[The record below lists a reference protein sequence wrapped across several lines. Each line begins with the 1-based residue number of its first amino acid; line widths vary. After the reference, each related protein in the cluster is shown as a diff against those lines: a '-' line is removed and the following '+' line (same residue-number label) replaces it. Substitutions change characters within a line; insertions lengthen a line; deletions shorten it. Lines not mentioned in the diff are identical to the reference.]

1 MNALPPKMKA
11 VVYHQF
17 GDPKVLRLE
26 ELPIP
31 KIKQGEVLIQ
41 TKAVALNPVD
51 CSLRKGKLKMVNI
64 PGKRG
69 RIPGSDFAGI
79 IVKAGN
85 KVKKFKP
92 GQSVYGFLPP
102 LKGGASAEYLVAKE
116 SQISLMPE
124 RLTFEEA
131 AALPLAGLT
140 ALQALRN
147 LARLKVGEVVFIHG
161 ASGGVGTLAIQIAR
175 NLGAEIYATSSR
187 NKHDMIRKLGADQV
201 MVHSKS
207 TIVELKECFDVF
219 FDVYG
224 NMPYQKIKHLLFPRG
239 RHITTLPSF
248 QNFLMAFLCKLF
260 SFKGSD
266 VVIVKS
272 TGKDLDTLSEWVNNG
287 SIDPVIDR
295 SMPLHEISKAH
306 DYIETKKA
314 SGKIILTM

>member
-1 MNALPPKMKA
+1 MKA

-17 GDPKVLRLE
+17 GDPKVLRLK
-26 ELPIP
+26 ELLIP
-31 KIKQGEVLIQ
+31 KIKKDEVLVQ

-51 CSLRKGKLKMVNI
+51 CTLRRGKLKMVNL
-64 PGKRG
+64 PSKRG

-79 IVKAGN
+79 VVKIGN
-85 KVKKFKP
+85 KTKKFKL

-102 LKGGASAEYLVAKE
+102 LKGGASAEYIVVKE
-116 SQISLMPE
+116 AQISLMPE
-124 RLTFEEA
+124 QLTFEEA

-140 ALQALRN
+140 ALQGLRN

-175 NLGAEIYATSSR
+175 NLGAEIYASSSK
-187 NKHDMIRKLGADQV
+187 NKHPLIRKMGADQV
-201 MVHSKS
+201 LVHSQ
-207 TIVELKECFDVF
+207 TAIVELTECFDVF

-239 RHITTLPSF
+239 RHITTIPSF

-266 VVIVKS
+266 VILVKS
-272 TGKDLDTLSEWVNNG
+272 IGKDLETLSEWVNNG
-287 SIDPVIDR
+287 SIEPVIDR

-306 DYIETKKA
+306 EYLESKRA
-314 SGKIILTM
+314 CGKIILTM

>member
-1 MNALPPKMKA
+1 MTTLPRKMKA

-17 GDPKVLRLE
+17 GDPQVLRLQ

-31 KIKQGEVLIQ
+31 KIKKDEVLVQ

-51 CSLRKGKLKMVNI
+51 CSLRRGKLRIVNI
-64 PGKRG
+64 PSKRG
-69 RIPGSDFAGI
+69 RVPGSDFAG
-79 IVKAGN
+79 VVVETGSRT
-85 KVKKFKP
+85 KKFKP
-92 GQSVYGFLPP
+92 GQNVYGFLPP
-102 LKGGASAEYLVAKE
+102 LKGGASAEYLVVKE
-116 SQISLMPE
+116 AQISFMPA

-140 ALQALRN
+140 ALQALRD

-175 NLGAEIYATSSR
+175 NLGAEIYASSSKS
-187 NKHDMIRKLGADQV
+187 KHSLIRSLGADQV
-201 MVHSKS
+201 MLHSKPA
-207 TIVELKECFDVF
+207 IVELSECFDVF
-219 FDVYG
+219 FDIYG
-224 NMPYQKIKHLLFPRG
+224 NMPYQKVKHLLFPRG

-266 VVIVKS
+266 VIIVKS
-272 TGKDLDTLSEWVNNG
+272 IGKDLDTLSEWVNNG

-295 SMPLHEISKAH
+295 SMPLYEISKAH
-306 DYIETKKA
+306 EYLESKKA

>member
-1 MNALPPKMKA
+1 MNTLPAKMKA

-17 GDPKVLRLE
+17 GDPKVIRLQD
-26 ELPIP
+26 LPIP
-31 KIKQGEVLIQ
+31 NIKKDEVLVQ

-51 CSLRKGKLKMVNI
+51 CSLRSGKLKMVNL
-64 PGKRG
+64 PSKSG

-79 IVKAGN
+79 IVKTGN
-85 KVKKFKP
+85 KTKKFKS
-92 GQSVYGFLPP
+92 GQCVYGFLPP

-116 SQISLMPE
+116 AQISLMPE

-175 NLGAEIYATSSR
+175 NLGAEIYASSSKS
-187 NKHDMIRKLGADQV
+187 KHPLIRSLGADQI

-207 TIVELKECFDVF
+207 AIVELTECFDVF

-239 RHITTLPSF
+239 RHISTLPSF
-248 QNFLMAFLCKLF
+248 QNFLMAFLCRLF

-272 TGKDLDTLSEWVNNG
+272 IGKDLDTLSEWVNAG
-287 SIDPVIDR
+287 SIEPIIDR

-306 DYIETKKA
+306 EYLESKKA
-314 SGKIILTM
+314 CGKIILTL

>member
-1 MNALPPKMKA
+1 MLPTKMKA
-11 VVYHQF
+11 VVYHRF
-17 GDPKVLRLE
+17 GDPNVLRLE
-26 ELPIP
+26 ELPLP
-31 KIKQGEVLIQ
+31 KVKKDEILVQ

-51 CSLRKGKLKMVNI
+51 CSLRRGKLKMVNL
-64 PGKRG
+64 PSKRG

-79 IVKAGN
+79 VVKTGS
-85 KVKKFKP
+85 KIKKFKP
-92 GQSVYGFLPP
+92 NQSVYGFLPP
-102 LKGGASAEYLVAKE
+102 LKGGASAEYLVVKE
-116 SQISLMPE
+116 PQISHMPE

-140 ALQALRN
+140 ALQALRD

-175 NLGAEIYATSSR
+175 NLGAEIYASSSKA
-187 NKHDMIRKLGADQV
+187 KHPLIRTLGADQV
-201 MVHSKS
+201 MVHAKPA
-207 TIVELKECFDVF
+207 IVELSECFDVF

-248 QNFLMAFLCKLF
+248 RNFLMAFLCKLF

-266 VVIVKS
+266 VIIVKS
-272 TGKDLDTLSEWVNNG
+272 IGKDLETLSEWINNG

-306 DYIETKKA
+306 EYLESKKA